1 MINIANK
8 SSSVNREKEKFA
20 NNILKGEE
28 MKAIEKKVLTAD
40 EAKRAYQRAWRAK
53 NREKVKEYNRR
64 YWLRFVEKQQQREIE
79 SEGDIVNHGR
89 NEVNQ

>member
-1 MINIANK
+1 
-8 SSSVNREKEKFA
+8 
-20 NNILKGEE
+20 

-40 EAKRAYQRAWRAK
+40 EVKRAYQRAWRAK

-64 YWLRFVEKQQQREIE
+64 YWLRFVEKQQQRESE